1 MKFVKTIIV
10 LAIALCFITPAIAQ
24 TGAADKPADNMQILR
39 DKIKADKKFMIAAN
53 MQLTE
58 AEAKGFWPIYEAYQ
72 KELDKLHKRGQDMID
87 FYGEAFVSKSMDNAK
102 AKKMTADFIA
112 IRADELKQ
120 VKAVTQKLG
129 KALPATKVARYLQL
143 ENKIRAIVNYD
154 AAAKIPLVPDK

>member
-1 MKFVKTIIV
+1 
-10 LAIALCFITPAIAQ
+10 
-24 TGAADKPADNMQILR
+24 
-39 DKIKADKKFMIAAN
+39 
-53 MQLTE
+53 
-58 AEAKGFWPIYEAYQ
+58 
-72 KELDKLHKRGQDMID
+72 
-87 FYGEAFVSKSMDNAK
+87 VSKSMDNAK

>member
-1 MKFVKTIIV
+1 MKGKNRVTMV
-10 LAIALCFITPAIAQ
+10 LAILGMVMAMVVPGISQ
-24 TGAADKPADNMQILR
+24 EKPADNMQVVLE
-39 DKIKADKKFMIAAN
+39 KIRADKKLLVAEN

-72 KELDKLHKRGQDMID
+72 KELDKLHKRGQDLID